1 MNLSP
6 RQKQIIELV
15 REGQPITSEIIAK
28 KLGVTS
34 AALRADLAIL
44 TSMDILEAKPKVGY
58 IYTNKPI
65 NSMALN
71 YINNISVE
79 QIMSKPSIINEST
92 MVYDAIVYLFI
103 DDVGTVFI
111 ENNGYLVGAVSR
123 KDFLK
128 VSIGG
133 TDIHKVPVGVIMTR
147 MPNIICGSK
156 EDKAYDLAKKLIEH
170 EIDSIPIVEK
180 VLDEYNKEHLKII
193 GKVSKT
199 NITRLFVMIGKG
211 IDL

>member
-28 KLGVTS
+28 KLGVTR

-79 QIMSKPSIINEST
+79 
-92 MVYDAIVYLFI
+92 
-103 DDVGTVFI
+103 
-111 ENNGYLVGAVSR
+111 
-123 KDFLK
+123 
-128 VSIGG
+128 
-133 TDIHKVPVGVIMTR
+133 HK
-147 MPNIICGSK
+147 
-156 EDKAYDLAKKLIEH
+156 
-170 EIDSIPIVEK
+170 
-180 VLDEYNKEHLKII
+180 
-193 GKVSKT
+193 
-199 NITRLFVMIGKG
+199 ITYTLQYK
-211 IDL
+211 